1 MNVAPRANGKTT
13 SDGGSHPDR
22 YKALPSLFSL
32 RALFLC
38 VALSLRRLVL
48 ARCWLDDGSDC
59 DPEVLVAGLSV
70 EQYHP
75 SFHVTLRQFLGA
87 GADRLTGRVWTAHM
101 CCD

>member
-48 ARCWLDDGSDC
+48 AR
-59 DPEVLVAGLSV
+59 
-70 EQYHP
+70 
-75 SFHVTLRQFLGA
+75 
-87 GADRLTGRVWTAHM
+87 
-101 CCD
+101 